1 MTMVLMVATGLLLRG
16 LASTQTIDPGFE
28 ARDVAVATYDLRGAY
43 DPPEAAAFQ
52 QRLLEAVRS
61 LPGVEAAAQA
71 ITEPLNSDTEGA
83 GIRLPTQDR
92 AQSRDAV
99 LNGVTPDYFDV
110 VGIPLVRGRAFDDAD
125 LSDAS
130 AATIVTESTARN
142 LWPGEEPVGQR
153 LLMAAGP
160 DRDLALEVVGVARD
174 AQVTVVGQI
183 EPYYLYMPAA
193 PRIAQLLQL
202 LVKSRVDYNSTAAAI
217 RDTAE
222 RLDPGLAV
230 RVRPLEANLDYWRR
244 LSSILTGLGATLGL
258 LALVLGAVGIYGV
271 VAYFVSRRVRE
282 IAIRTA
288 LGARPGVVLAM
299 ILKRTMRP
307 VVVGAVVGLGGA
319 VAASQV
325 LASALFGVSPFDPVG
340 IGAAALFVLAVALTA
355 GLLPGRKAV
364 REQPLAVLRHD

>member
-1 MTMVLMVATGLLLRG
+1 
-16 LASTQTIDPGFE
+16 
-28 ARDVAVATYDLRGAY
+28 
-43 DPPEAAAFQ
+43 
-52 QRLLEAVRS
+52 
-61 LPGVEAAAQA
+61 
-71 ITEPLNSDTEGA
+71 
-83 GIRLPTQDR
+83 
-92 AQSRDAV
+92 
-99 LNGVTPDYFDV
+99 
-110 VGIPLVRGRAFDDAD
+110 
-125 LSDAS
+125 
-130 AATIVTESTARN
+130 
-142 LWPGEEPVGQR
+142 
-153 LLMAAGP
+153 
-160 DRDLALEVVGVARD
+160 
-174 AQVTVVGQI
+174 
-183 EPYYLYMPAA
+183 
-193 PRIAQLLQL
+193 
-202 LVKSRVDYNSTAAAI
+202 VKSRVDYNSTAAAI